1 MLSSQCSGGRGFQI
15 SEFEDRLVYRA
26 CSGLQRAI
34 LSQKPKREREREEGE
49 ETLGSSHYKVNITHI
64 SKAGGY
70 RMKQIID
77 QFS

>member
-1 MLSSQCSGGRGFQI
+1 M
-15 SEFEDRLVYRA
+15 
-26 CSGLQRAI
+26 
-34 LSQKPKREREREEGE
+34 ERERDEGE